1 MEQENG
7 TIVKGECNME
17 QQSIVKGI
25 AFEDNITRVT
35 IKGLEQGSLST
46 VFYISS
52 GTY

>member
-1 MEQENG
+1 
-7 TIVKGECNME
+7 ME

-46 VFYISS
+46 VSTLAAAHITCRYHHSK
-52 GTY
+52 YYK

>member
-1 MEQENG
+1 
-7 TIVKGECNME
+7 ME

-46 VFYISS
+46 VFSTLAY
-52 GTY
+52 TH